1 MSSAKQTSDVE
12 DTSEERQTTHGSVGP
27 TDPLGVAHREVNTI
41 LYRLEASLWTESF
54 EFFSDIPRTS
64 RILYTGSSFRR
75 KRQRDGRNIG
85 RLKIYGF
92 LQIQF
97 VFVCLGLSPLV
108 DVCFAA
114 LANINWTNVTILP
127 SNCVMVEQSRIK
139 HLEGRSDTVSSRKKS
154 LCAMLVKT

>member
-1 MSSAKQTSDVE
+1 MSRAKQTSDVE
-12 DTSEERQTTHGSVGP
+12 DTSDKLP
-27 TDPLGVAHREVNTI
+27 TDLSGRQIRSGWRTGKSITI

-54 EFFSDIPRTS
+54 ELFSDIPRTL
-64 RILYTGSSFRR
+64 RILYTGSRFCK

-108 DVCFAA
+108 DECFAA
-114 LANINWTNVTILP
+114 LAINTFP
-127 SNCVMVEQSRIK
+127 SLKEESTTLQL
-139 HLEGRSDTVSSRKKS
+139 HL
-154 LCAMLVKT
+154 